1 MPSCTPVPEVTV
13 KVPCQ
18 GTTHRLSWTGRKLR
32 FHDHDAAGLRFLAAL
47 EVPCGCASIA
57 DRLPQGDLDI
67 PEPLRAAYA
76 KARGAVEARFRV
88 TTQPLTAT
96 LVLRGFQPRIE
107 ATIQPITGR
116 VIGALDIWGSMIW
129 LPVALHRSGR
139 WHINWQCL
147 RRSAQQ
153 IGVDQR
159 KDGTGRD
166 PRHNC
171 PICRTHFRLGTTL
184 VTIRDRHFNSTGHR
198 DHVVAWCADAFTAT
212 GVPMNSP
219 LPREIQCLPA
229 TQ

>member
-76 KARGAVEARFRV
+76 MARGAVEARFRV

-107 ATIQPITGR
+107 ATIQPVTGR
-116 VIGALDIWGSMIW
+116 VIGTLDQARCGSRSPCTAPDAGISTGN
-129 LPVALHRSGR
+129 VSADQHNRSG
-139 WHINWQCL
+139 WTNEKTGQ
-147 RRSAQQ
+147 
-153 IGVDQR
+153 
-159 KDGTGRD
+159 DGT
-166 PRHNC
+166 
-171 PICRTHFRLGTTL
+171 
-184 VTIRDRHFNSTGHR
+184 
-198 DHVVAWCADAFTAT
+198 
-212 GVPMNSP
+212 
-219 LPREIQCLPA
+219 PA
-229 TQ
+229 TTARSVGHTSALAQH